1 MKTLFLKNVMPAATA
16 VLAIAGAFATTSMQS
31 ASSAYQLK
39 IGYALGDGSCDIA
52 VMCSTIPSSQIC
64 RYSYPIGDP
73 AFEIVPATGTCLKVL
88 YRPL

>member
-39 IGYALGDGSCDIA
+39 IGYVLETDGSCDIP
-52 VMCSTIPSSQIC
+52 VSCSTIPNVVC
-64 RYSYPIGDP
+64 RVSYPLGDQ
-73 AFEIVPATGTCLKVL
+73 AYARSGMTCPYVL
-88 YRPL
+88 YKP